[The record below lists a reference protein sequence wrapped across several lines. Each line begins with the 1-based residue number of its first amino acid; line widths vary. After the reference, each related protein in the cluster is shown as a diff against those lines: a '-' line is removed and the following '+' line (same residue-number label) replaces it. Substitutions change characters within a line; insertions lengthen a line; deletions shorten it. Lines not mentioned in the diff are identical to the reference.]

1 MVVVAKMVLRQV
13 LSLFMLSFVLA
24 GGYEKRLDERYVV
37 VLSMAGTTTTTPST
51 LFLSLFSHSQT
62 QCKTPQHPCYKSNIE
77 KRVHILCSA
86 KKKPSFTDQILDYI
100 EGIIYSGHAP
110 WS

>member
-1 MVVVAKMVLRQV
+1 MELKQV

-24 GGYEKRLDERYVV
+24 GGNEKRLDERNVV
-37 VLSMAGTTTTTPST
+37 VLSMAGTTTT

-100 EGIIYSGHAP
+100 EGIIHSGHAP